1 MSFHTNNPGRR
12 GAEARR
18 IHERLTRHAE
28 LTAKY
33 MHEGMSRRDASQKA
47 YREITG
53 RPSVSSRPLAKST
66 GEG

>member
-1 MSFHTNNPGRR
+1 MAFHTNNPARR

-18 IHERLTRHAE
+18 IRERLTRHAE

-33 MHEGMSRRDASQKA
+33 MDEGMSRDTASQRA

-53 RPSVSSRPLAKST
+53 ALRARRRTK
-66 GEG
+66 